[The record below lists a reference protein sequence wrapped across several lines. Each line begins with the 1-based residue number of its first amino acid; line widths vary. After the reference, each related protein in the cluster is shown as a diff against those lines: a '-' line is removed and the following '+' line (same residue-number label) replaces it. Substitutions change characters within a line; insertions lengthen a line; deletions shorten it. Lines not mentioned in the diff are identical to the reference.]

1 MAYSLIA
8 IGVIAVLVIV
18 LCCTGYVKA
27 PPNVAYIISGPHKK
41 SRTLVGRAGIK
52 IPFIERLDKLQLGA
66 IQIDVTT
73 KSEVPTADYININL
87 DSNVNIKVG
96 TSATMLARAAENF
109 LNMSRSDIAAH
120 VVDMLEGNIR
130 EIIGQMHLTEM
141 VSDRVAFA
149 KKVSEN
155 AVPDLA
161 AFGLELISFNVQTFS
176 DSNGVID
183 NLGIDNVEQIRKNAA
198 IAKSD
203 AQREIAIV
211 EANNAKVTNEEKTR
225 VAEDIAVRQNDL
237 AIKRADLQKES
248 DTRQAMADAAKLIE
262 SENQRKLQMVAAT
275 EADIAEAEKRT
286 ILKEREIDLK
296 ERELDALVRKQADA
310 DRYSVEQ
317 KAEADRIAREKEA
330 DAKKYAA
337 FAEAEGIA
345 AIGAA
350 EAEAI
355 QKKAEAQKQFGE
367 ASILEMILNML
378 PQVVA
383 NASAPLTNVDKITMY
398 GEGNQNQFVGDVMKS
413 VNQVFSGLAEN
424 GIDVPNVIKSVLNR
438 EAE

>member
-1 MAYSLIA
+1 MTYLIIGA
-8 IGVIAVLVIV
+8 IIVVFVIA
-18 LCCTGYVKA
+18 LCCSGYVKA
-27 PPNVAYIISGPHKK
+27 PPNVAYIISGPFK
-41 SRTLVGRAGIK
+41 SRILIGKAGIK
-52 IPFIERLDKLQLGA
+52 IPFVERIDKLQLGA

-73 KSEVPTADYININL
+73 KNEVPTADYINITV
-87 DSNVNIKVG
+87 DSNVNIKIG
-96 TSATMLARAAENF
+96 TSDVMIARAAENF
-109 LNMSRSDIAAH
+109 LNMSRMDIAEH

-149 KKVSEN
+149 KKVTEN

-161 AFGLELISFNVQTFS
+161 AFGLELISFNVQTFN

-183 NLGIDNVEQIRKNAA
+183 NLGIDNIEQIRKNAA

-237 AIKRADLQKES
+237 AIKRADLQRES

-398 GEGNQNQFVGDVMKS
+398 GEGNQNQLVGDVMKS
-413 VNQVFSGLAEN
+413 VNQVFSGLADN
-424 GIDVPNVIKSVLNR
+424 GIDVPNVIKSVLGK

>member
-161 AFGLELISFNVQTFS
+161 ALFKRL
-176 DSNGVID
+176 VI
-183 NLGIDNVEQIRKNAA
+183 L
-198 IAKSD
+198 
-203 AQREIAIV
+203 
-211 EANNAKVTNEEKTR
+211 
-225 VAEDIAVRQNDL
+225 
-237 AIKRADLQKES
+237 
-248 DTRQAMADAAKLIE
+248 
-262 SENQRKLQMVAAT
+262 MV
-275 EADIAEAEKRT
+275 
-286 ILKEREIDLK
+286 
-296 ERELDALVRKQADA
+296 
-310 DRYSVEQ
+310 
-317 KAEADRIAREKEA
+317 
-330 DAKKYAA
+330 
-337 FAEAEGIA
+337 
-345 AIGAA
+345 
-350 EAEAI
+350 
-355 QKKAEAQKQFGE
+355 
-367 ASILEMILNML
+367 
-378 PQVVA
+378 
-383 NASAPLTNVDKITMY
+383 
-398 GEGNQNQFVGDVMKS
+398 
-413 VNQVFSGLAEN
+413 
-424 GIDVPNVIKSVLNR
+424 
-438 EAE
+438 

>member
-1 MAYSLIA
+1 MAYSLIT
-8 IGVIAVLVIV
+8 IGVIAVIVIA

-73 KSEVPTADYININL
+73 KNEVPTADYINVQV

-96 TSATMLARAAENF
+96 TSKDMLARAAENF
-109 LNMSRSDIAAH
+109 LNMSRMDIAAH

-161 AFGLELISFNVQTFS
+161 FGLELISFNVQTFS

-183 NLGIDNVEQIRKNAA
+183 NLGIDNIEQIRKNAA

-275 EADIAEAEKRT
+275 EANIAEAEKRT

-398 GEGNQNQFVGDVMKS
+398 GEGNQNQLVGDVMKS

-424 GIDVPNVIKSVLNR
+424 GIDVPNVIKSVLDKR
-438 EAE
+438 AE